1 MKALRETGILP
12 DVLLCRTEDDIPS
25 SLIKKISAAVDIDEK
40 AIIKAPNVKSIY
52 EVPLRYQAQD
62 MHAILAEK
70 L

>member
-12 DVLLCRTEDDIPS
+12 DVLLCRTEDDIPHA
-25 SLIKKISAAVDIDEK
+25 LIQKISLAVDIDES

-52 EVPLRYQAQD
+52 EVPLRYKDQG
-62 MHAILAEK
+62 MHTILAEK